1 MLAILLPLLAGFAY
15 LLLVRETGL
24 RDQQIERTARSYAVQ
39 QAATIEQYLLEFR
52 ERLRAAANSP
62 LALSA
67 IASGRDEDLALVE
80 KALLDYFPGVATIR
94 VIALG
99 ELGTATLES
108 ADVGLRNHI
117 ELDLLRRTSE
127 GEVILPESYSFDGGW
142 LTSLAESIQ
151 HPGESSRK
159 AVILATLDNEAISN
173 RLSGM
178 GAELGR
184 SSLVQVYRDGNFA
197 REDEIAVAGS
207 GAAEQYKADAT
218 LNEGRWQVVFTP
230 SAQMLSLY
238 RIDSIPLI
246 AVFAVLMLAVIATML
261 SGTPRSQYPLTSKF
275 LSSN

>member
-1 MLAILLPLLAGFAY
+1 M
-15 LLLVRETGL
+15 
-24 RDQQIERTARSYAVQ
+24 
-39 QAATIEQYLLEFR
+39 
-52 ERLRAAANSP
+52 
-62 LALSA
+62 
-67 IASGRDEDLALVE
+67 
-80 KALLDYFPGVATIR
+80 
-94 VIALG
+94 
-99 ELGTATLES
+99 
-108 ADVGLRNHI
+108 
-117 ELDLLRRTSE
+117 
-127 GEVILPESYSFDGGW
+127 
-142 LTSLAESIQ
+142 
-151 HPGESSRK
+151 
-159 AVILATLDNEAISN
+159 ILATLDNEAISN

-261 SGTPRSQYPLTSKF
+261 WLLVSFQRALTGEIERVVDGAERKTVLKLAIPSLVPLARLLRLKTQKAAGAAPQPRQSRPAPARQPDTGITVSEEPEAPEPAPAPAPEPPAAIPQHIFRAYDIRGIVDEELESLTMNRITAQDMARNVTRR
-275 LSSN
+275 LN

>member
-1 MLAILLPLLAGFAY
+1 MTQNKEVTLGVTGEGNALHRKWLIAMLAILLPLLAGFAY

-108 ADVGLRNHI
+108 APV
-117 ELDLLRRTSE
+117 
-127 GEVILPESYSFDGGW
+127 
-142 LTSLAESIQ
+142 
-151 HPGESSRK
+151 K
-159 AVILATLDNEAISN
+159 A
-173 RLSGM
+173 
-178 GAELGR
+178 R
-184 SSLVQVYRDGNFA
+184 S
-197 REDEIAVAGS
+197 
-207 GAAEQYKADAT
+207 
-218 LNEGRWQVVFTP
+218 FTP
-230 SAQMLSLY
+230 NPTVSTGA
-238 RIDSIPLI
+238 
-246 AVFAVLMLAVIATML
+246 
-261 SGTPRSQYPLTSKF
+261 G
-275 LSSN
+275 